1 VRSAFGLKVVPAK
14 AVIAA
19 LPDMFNAKQAQ
30 TRDAAKILSVR
41 LTRSSAASLFVAV
54 SRIPAHFLWVRNR
67 AFDVL
72 LLNSLSSLLWELL
85 KAQHNRACRQPQ
97 VAACQW
103 LGSEAVQGTLLDKMP
118 DAMRKDVE
126 KAVAAAP
133 DRPKPPRCTR
143 KEAAKRAAKV
153 WSIRS

>member
-1 VRSAFGLKVVPAK
+1 MSGRGA
-14 AVIAA
+14 
-19 LPDMFNAKQAQ
+19 
-30 TRDAAKILSVR
+30 
-41 LTRSSAASLFVAV
+41 
-54 SRIPAHFLWVRNR
+54 
-67 AFDVL
+67 
-72 LLNSLSSLLWELL
+72 
-85 KAQHNRACRQPQ
+85 Q

-143 KEAAKRAAKV
+143 KEAVKRAAKAAAAAPAV
-153 WSIRS
+153 AGVSSSMPTEFPPGGLPPAGAAEEEADDEDDVR

>member
-1 VRSAFGLKVVPAK
+1 MGTICSIADLPVSTGNVLRDKQCVLLRSGLTY
-14 AVIAA
+14 AVG
-19 LPDMFNAKQAQ
+19 
-30 TRDAAKILSVR
+30 R
-41 LTRSSAASLFVAV
+41 SAASDGLLTFAQLL
-54 SRIPAHFLWVRNR
+54 PASH
-67 AFDVL
+67 
-72 LLNSLSSLLWELL
+72 E
-85 KAQHNRACRQPQ
+85 AQHHSFCVCWQ

-153 WSIRS
+153 WSKRS